1 MILGRKMMNL
11 VLDSNTSYSVYD
23 SYDSSNL
30 WIIFYLF
37 YFSSKFCSQEI
48 TQGVRNSTRAVRL
61 AEERLRRFTTTP
73 PSGFQISFSYWLSFL
88 LNNKVEWWFHIIFTW
103 LVSMQT
109 KVAAPIETK
118 VAARPTIAR
127 TARNMREGIVKGR
140 AILQMLFTLTCY
152 SGIVFNF
159 FRTRTKDVKGKA

>member
-1 MILGRKMMNL
+1 
-11 VLDSNTSYSVYD
+11 
-23 SYDSSNL
+23 
-30 WIIFYLF
+30 
-37 YFSSKFCSQEI
+37 
-48 TQGVRNSTRAVRL
+48 
-61 AEERLRRFTTTP
+61 
-73 PSGFQISFSYWLSFL
+73 
-88 LNNKVEWWFHIIFTW
+88 
-103 LVSMQT
+103 MQT

-140 AILQMLFTLTCY
+140 AILQMLFTLTFY

>member
-1 MILGRKMMNL
+1 MILGRKIMNL

-61 AEERLRRFTTTP
+61 AEERLRCFTTTP
-73 PSGFQISFSYWLSFL
+73 PSGFQIFFSY
-88 LNNKVEWWFHIIFTW
+88 
-103 LVSMQT
+103 
-109 KVAAPIETK
+109 
-118 VAARPTIAR
+118 
-127 TARNMREGIVKGR
+127 
-140 AILQMLFTLTCY
+140 
-152 SGIVFNF
+152 
-159 FRTRTKDVKGKA
+159 